1 MRGVSKGLVTMIRS
15 YRGKTPAIDPTVY
28 VDPGAQVIG
37 DVVIGEDSSIWC
49 NAVVRGDVNII
60 RIGART
66 NVQDLAMLHVTRRT
80 ASLHIGDDVTIGHAA
95 ILHGC
100 TVHNR
105 CLIGMGAIVMD
116 GAVVGEE
123 SIIGAGALVT
133 EGAVIPPRSLAV
145 GAPAVV
151 KRSLRPEEIAFLVQ
165 SAANYVQDAKDY
177 WAEASNSQR

>member
-1 MRGVSKGLVTMIRS
+1 
-15 YRGKTPAIDPTVY
+15 
-28 VDPGAQVIG
+28 
-37 DVVIGEDSSIWC
+37 
-49 NAVVRGDVNII
+49 
-60 RIGART
+60 
-66 NVQDLAMLHVTRRT
+66 
-80 ASLHIGDDVTIGHAA
+80 
-95 ILHGC
+95 
-100 TVHNR
+100 
-105 CLIGMGAIVMD
+105 MD

>member
-1 MRGVSKGLVTMIRS
+1 MIRA
-15 YRGKTPAIDPTVY
+15 YRGKTPVIDATVY

-37 DVVIGEDSSIWC
+37 DVVIGPQSSIWC

-66 NVQDLAMLHVTRRT
+66 NIQDLVMLHVTRRT
-80 ASLHIGDDVTIGHAA
+80 APLQIGDDVTVGHAA

-100 TVHNR
+100 TVQNR

-123 SIIGAGALVT
+123 SIVGAGALVT
-133 EGAVIPPRSLAV
+133 EGTVIPPRSLVVGVPAAV
-145 GAPAVV
+145 RRP
-151 KRSLRPEEIAFLVQ
+151 LRPEEIAFLAQ
-165 SAANYVQDAKDY
+165 SAANYVQDAADY
-177 WAEASNSQR
+177 RADPSNSQR